1 MGNATEIAKQAGIR
15 VVNIRTGVVLGV
27 AGGMLAKILSPFK
40 MGFGGKVGTG
50 KQWISWIGL
59 DDL

>member
-1 MGNATEIAKQAGIR
+1 
-15 VVNIRTGVVLGV
+15 
-27 AGGMLAKILSPFK
+27 MLAKILLPFK

-59 DDL
+59 DDLLGIISYSINNESIKGPFVKQN